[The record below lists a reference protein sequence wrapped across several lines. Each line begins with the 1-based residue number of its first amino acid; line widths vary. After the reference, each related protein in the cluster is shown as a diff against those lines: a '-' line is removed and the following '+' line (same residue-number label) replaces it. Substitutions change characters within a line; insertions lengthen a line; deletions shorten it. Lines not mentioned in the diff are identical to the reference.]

1 MATIVTVPAAF
12 AGGWLYKE
20 VRVGLQA
27 AGHEVYALTPTG
39 LGERI
44 HLATPEVDLDTHTQ
58 DVVNVLEYEDL
69 RDVVLVGHS
78 FGGMVLSAVADRAA
92 ARLARLI
99 YLDAVLPRDGECM
112 FDAVLPRDGECM
124 FDALS
129 PEARG
134 SWEERAQQLGE
145 GWRVPP
151 WNPSDR
157 RMVPMP
163 LKPTQQPLR
172 LTATGSRTVPGTF
185 IHCTAKSGVDA
196 FVPVADRARGWP
208 VYELATGH
216 NPLSKEADRTALLD
230 LLLQIVQGRRRRQER
245 REAEPAS
252 AAPRVRPTQ
261 LPDRRAVG
269 APAVSVLPG
278 VCGHAVGRTRRRLV
292 PQCPTGSGSRKAAV
306 ATLPSCARPCPH
318 PSPGGVTASAGA
330 TDLKCA
336 GGLPLEMGG
345 RGHAPRHGVCTFDN
359 LRPAQGSGGL
369 RRRELLRAGRT
380 TE

>member
-1 MATIVTVPAAF
+1 MATIVIVPAAF
-12 AGGWLYKE
+12 SGSWLYKE

-27 AGHEVYALTPTG
+27 AGHEVYALTLTG
-39 LGERI
+39 LGERS

-78 FGGMVLSAVADRAA
+78 YSGMVLSAVADRAA
-92 ARLARLI
+92 DRLARLV

-112 FDAVLPRDGECM
+112 FDS
-124 FDALS
+124 LS

-172 LTATGSRTVPGTF
+172 LSGTGSRTVPGTF

-196 FVPVADRARGWP
+196 FVPVASRARERGWP

-216 NPLSKEADRTALLD
+216 NPLSTEADRTALLD
-230 LLLQIVQGRRRRQER
+230 LLLQIV
-245 REAEPAS
+245 
-252 AAPRVRPTQ
+252 
-261 LPDRRAVG
+261 
-269 APAVSVLPG
+269 
-278 VCGHAVGRTRRRLV
+278 
-292 PQCPTGSGSRKAAV
+292 
-306 ATLPSCARPCPH
+306 
-318 PSPGGVTASAGA
+318 
-330 TDLKCA
+330 
-336 GGLPLEMGG
+336 
-345 RGHAPRHGVCTFDN
+345 
-359 LRPAQGSGGL
+359 
-369 RRRELLRAGRT
+369 
-380 TE
+380 